1 MTREQQNAAAPAQRL
16 SVIRAE
22 IDAVDRHLLA
32 LLNQRAALSREVG
45 RIKAADPDGII
56 FKPLREHEV
65 LDSLAA
71 ANDGPLPEEHLR
83 AIWREI
89 FSSSRALQRPQNVA
103 YLGPEGTFSYFA
115 GVEYLGRAARF
126 RPCNDLA
133 QVFEEVSGGACEL
146 GVVPLENSLQG
157 TVGVSFDLF
166 LRHEV
171 FIQAELFSRISHCL
185 LSNAASLAE
194 VTTVYSHAQPL
205 AQCAGWLR
213 AHLPSAALV
222 PVEST
227 AAAARRAVEPGTA
240 AIGNGRLAAMT
251 GLGILAS
258 RIEDAPGNWTRFVI
272 IGPTPARAQ
281 PGGAVNTP
289 VPGHTGA
296 GKTSL
301 LFTLPDRAGAL
312 SAVLSL
318 LGTNG
323 INMRKIESRP
333 LRGQCWKYAFF
344 ADVECDL
351 EAPQYAEA
359 LHKLNDAC
367 TFFRILGSYPTGPQ
381 LDRTDPE
388 QSEDARH
395 A

>member
-213 AHLPSAALV
+213 EHLPSAALV

-251 GLGILAS
+251 GLGLLAS
-258 RIEDAPGNWTRFVI
+258 RIEDAP
-272 IGPTPARAQ
+272 
-281 PGGAVNTP
+281 
-289 VPGHTGA
+289 

-318 LGTNG
+318 LGANG

-395 A
+395 V